1 MEEEYSHLVYLIIIH
16 YCDCVKHTHIRP
28 VLQLFS
34 LPVAARANI
43 LGNSILMMAEGPFF
57 LCLQSSANGQ
67 ISVGRFCCKGKNIS
81 DTFSRCNVCLGC
93 LFHWVMRCC
102 LDPFSFY
109 PTDFKKSVNRQ

>member
-57 LCLQSSANGQ
+57 FVSAEFSKWSDISGQVLLQ
-67 ISVGRFCCKGKNIS
+67 RKKHLRYL
-81 DTFSRCNVCLGC
+81 FS
-93 LFHWVMRCC
+93 M
-102 LDPFSFY
+102 
-109 PTDFKKSVNRQ
+109 